1 MKRQILS
8 LGVSAYAN
16 PMPVKCNAQALL
28 ELLHE
33 GYVMDPSINS
43 GVPLRTNDAI
53 VYHLIKFDEGE
64 SAEQI
69 DLDKPIVCEA
79 LKVEHGD
86 VKTYFASGWRVKE
99 MYSKNAL
106 IVKYTTERKVR
117 SRKEVKT

>member
-1 MKRQILS
+1 
-8 LGVSAYAN
+8 
-16 PMPVKCNAQALL
+16 MPVKCNAQALL

-53 VYHLIKFDEGE
+53 VYHLIKYENGE
-64 SAEQI
+64 QPGELN
-69 DLDKPIVCEA
+69 LDKPIVCEA
-79 LKVEHGD
+79 LKVEHED
-86 VKTYFASGWRVKE
+86 VKTYFDDGWRVKE

-117 SRKEVKT
+117 SRMEVKT